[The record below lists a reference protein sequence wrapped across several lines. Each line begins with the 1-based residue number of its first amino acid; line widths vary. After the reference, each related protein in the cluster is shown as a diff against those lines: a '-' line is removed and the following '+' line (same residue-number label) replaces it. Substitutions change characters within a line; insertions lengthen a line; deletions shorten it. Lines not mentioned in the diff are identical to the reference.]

1 MKITYFGHA
10 FFLLDG
16 DEGPTIAIDPYDE
29 SIGYPMPSVTADYI
43 LASHEHFDHA
53 HLAAVGGK
61 PPALVG
67 AALRGRHEL
76 GRAIVEGFPSRHYDD
91 PSGAARGENTVMV
104 VELDGLRVC
113 HLGDLGHV
121 LDQQTAVKLG
131 RIDLLMVP
139 VGGFYTLDVPKVDP
153 LVELL
158 APRVVIPMHYRTAAV
173 TSPGILKI
181 AGVDEFLRGKT
192 NVARRP
198 STITVAPSDLPAER
212 EIWVMAY
219 ASAEQK

>member
-10 FFLLDG
+10 FFLLEG
-16 DEGPTIAIDPYDE
+16 DHGPKIAIDPYDP
-29 SIGYPMPSVTADYI
+29 SIGYPVPSITADYV

-53 HLAAVGGK
+53 HLAAVGGGPK
-61 PPALVG
+61 ALVG

-76 GRAIVEGFPSRHYDD
+76 GAAVVQGFPSRHYDD

-121 LDQQTAVKLG
+121 LDKSTADQLG
-131 RIDLLMVP
+131 QLDILMVP
-139 VGGFYTLDVPKVDP
+139 VGGFYTLDVAKVDP

-181 AGVDEFLRGKT
+181 AAVDEFLRGKT
-192 NVARRP
+192 NVVRKP
-198 STITVAPSDLPAER
+198 STIAVGPSDLPTQR

-219 ASAEQK
+219 ASQEQG